1 MLLLLLRV
9 ARDRFALPAR
19 QVVEVLPDVALQS
32 ATGLGTG
39 CAGLLAYRGGAV
51 PVLDLG
57 RRLAGRPCRRR
68 LSTRLVLVRGEDE
81 ALWGLRAEGVTGTLR
96 SRLTGREGG
105 PLAGTVLTPEGAV
118 RLLDLDSLLEGVG
131 GAAARE
137 VVGGRAT

>member
-19 QVVEVLPDVALQS
+19 RVVEVLPDVVLQPAS
-32 ATGLGTG
+32 GLGPG
-39 CAGLLAYRGGAV
+39 CAGLLAYRGEAV

-68 LSTRLVLVRGEDE
+68 LSTRLVLVRDGAE

-96 SRLTGREGG
+96 AAGAGRGGLLEGM
-105 PLAGTVLTPEGAV
+105 VLTPEGAV
-118 RLLDLDSLLEGVG
+118 RLLDLDGLLE
-131 GAAARE
+131 AARGADGAGRE
-137 VVGGRAT
+137 VGR